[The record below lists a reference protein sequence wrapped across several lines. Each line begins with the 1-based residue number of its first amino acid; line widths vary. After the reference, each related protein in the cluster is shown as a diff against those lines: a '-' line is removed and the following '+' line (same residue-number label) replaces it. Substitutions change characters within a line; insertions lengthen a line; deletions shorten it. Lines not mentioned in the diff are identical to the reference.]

1 MISINAS
8 LCLSGA
14 LSPGIPSTAL
24 CAPPLLQQRQAAV
37 MALFLTGMINDGAHT
52 ANGPARLAFI
62 RQGRRGERGAGR
74 QTEVCVCVCVCV
86 CSGEVS

>member
-1 MISINAS
+1 MP
-8 LCLSGA
+8 LSA
-14 LSPGIPSTAL
+14 LTARYLRAGSTAL
-24 CAPPLLQQRQAAV
+24 CALPILQQRQAAV

-74 QTEVCVCVCVCV
+74 QTGVC
-86 CSGEVS
+86 GG